1 MNKRFIKNRYILES
15 IINTEREQN
24 LPLRIRINNESKFQ
38 SLNDFNYK
46 YDIFNEE
53 TDFSLI
59 IEKSRYNSYESNDYR
74 EILTISKNLQHNPFV
89 VIIDPDI
96 SNIEDLNSRYSS
108 YLSLSQKNKDMS
120 DNFCWQLWGFN
131 VYNMYIVMSN
141 KLSTIDQMEDDINE
155 SYLINTNIFYNKNAN
170 KISSYNT
177 IEFASY
183 PIKNKCVNALLE
195 NNILEYFSTKWCDDT
210 SMVSIV
216 EKAIYDK
223 CIEIDLDSIYEF
235 DTSILPAGVPYFNAN
250 EINICPSI
258 SKYKGLYISHIRSI
272 FEDID
277 AGNNIEDNKAKLISL
292 GWNPEVKPTKDNFNF
307 AKSRQAKNNFYNPI
321 DITSLS
327 LSKIDKTTQ
336 TKLIPIYFVLS
347 YKDYKSK
354 FINISNYDHMG
365 ISFDINLDTTY
376 IFNGV
381 DNEFKGFIKARSEE
395 YFDKYID
402 VVVFYVD
409 ATVYNE
415 LYNKVESLVGNKS
428 ELNNFGSI
436 YGILI
441 NTLNKLSPDNTKLI
455 YSQYVD
461 LVFRLLNID
470 IKTSELKYDKFELMK
485 NTNIFKVFSGN
496 ISEYDSSRVANIL
509 QIISNENN
517 VNNAL
522 INKCSYSGE
531 NIKEETVQER
541 MNILKNYI
549 KIAPLFKSLQ

>member
-1 MNKRFIKNRYILES
+1 MNKRFITNRYILES
-15 IINTEREQN
+15 IIDIEKEQN
-24 LPLRIRINNESKFQ
+24 LPLRIRIDNESANFQ
-38 SLNDFNYK
+38 SLDFNHK
-46 YDIFNEE
+46 YDFFNEGSNLTLDRSRFDVYKS
-53 TDFSLI
+53 TD
-59 IEKSRYNSYESNDYR
+59 YHDV
-74 EILTISKNLQHNPFV
+74 LTISKNLQQNPFV
-89 VIIDPDI
+89 VLIDPDI
-96 SNIEDLNSRYSS
+96 TTIEDLNSRYNS

-131 VYNMYIVMSN
+131 VYNMYIIMSN
-141 KLSTIDQMEDDINE
+141 RLSSIDQIENE
-155 SYLINTNIFYNKNAN
+155 IYESVLVDTNIFHEKNVNK
-170 KISSYNT
+170 YVYG

-183 PIKNKCVNALLE
+183 PIRNRCINALFE

-210 SMVSIV
+210 SMVSLV
-216 EKAIYDK
+216 EKSIYDE
-223 CIEIDLDSIYEF
+223 CNDIDLDSVCEF
-235 DTSILPAGVPYFNAN
+235 DTTILPTGVPYFNAS

-258 SKYKGLYISHIRSI
+258 SRYKGSYISNIRSI
-272 FEDID
+272 FEDIE
-277 AGNNIEDNKAKLISL
+277 AGNNIDDNKAKLVSL
-292 GWNPEVKPTKDNFNF
+292 GWNPEVKPTESNFNF
-307 AKSRQAKNNFYNPI
+307 AKNRQAKNNFYNPI
-321 DITSLS
+321 DITSLY

-381 DNEFKGFIKARSEE
+381 DNEFKGFIKAKNGL
-395 YFDKYID
+395 YIDKYID

-409 ATVYNE
+409 PIVYNE
-415 LYNKVESLVGNKS
+415 LYSKVESLTGNKT

-436 YGILI
+436 YGVLV

-455 YSQYVD
+455 YSQYID

-496 ISEYDSSRVANIL
+496 ISEYNSERVANIL

-522 INKCSYSGE
+522 VNKCSYSGE
-531 NIKEETVQER
+531 DIKEETVQER

-549 KIAPLFKSLQ
+549 KISPLFKSIQ